1 MSKKKT
7 TPGNVNL
14 KARGLIGHLVPLTLA
29 QRRLIIA
36 AAGLAGQRSS
46 AWSALA
52 LEQSARQVLTGAGVD
67 PQTYFEDS

>member
-1 MSKKKT
+1 MPKRKT
-7 TPGNVNL
+7 TTGAQNL
-14 KARGLIGHLVPLTLA
+14 RDRGLIGHLVPLTLA

-46 AWSALA
+46 TWSALA
-52 LEQSARQVLTGAGVD
+52 LEQAARQTLTSAGVD